1 MWCRFIHGFLQL
13 NIKHIIELLLQ
24 EGADPI
30 GIKEFFQGG
39 GGGGGSAGGSGTG
52 AAAARGYVLGGEL
65 NMVKMTLGK
74 TKTNKKLM
82 AYFRN

>member
-39 GGGGGSAGGSGTG
+39 GGGSSAGEGG
-52 AAAARGYVLGGEL
+52 AGAVAAREYVLGGEL

-82 AYFRN
+82 AYFQN

>member
-39 GGGGGSAGGSGTG
+39 GGGGGSAGGGGAG
-52 AAAARGYVLGGEL
+52 AAASREYVLGGEL
-65 NMVKMTLGK
+65 NMVKMTLAK
-74 TKTNKKLM
+74 TKTNRKLM
-82 AYFRN
+82 AYFQN

>member
-39 GGGGGSAGGSGTG
+39 GGGGGSAGGGGAG
-52 AAAARGYVLGGEL
+52 AAASREYVLGGEL

-74 TKTNKKLM
+74 TKTNRKFM

>member
-39 GGGGGSAGGSGTG
+39 GGGGSAGEGGAG
-52 AAAARGYVLGGEL
+52 AAAAREYVLGGEL

-82 AYFRN
+82 AYFQN